1 MDSHRCPSPQTRHLA
16 EPVPVGS
23 RRRHVAYSLL
33 SVTLAAIAG
42 CTERDAV
49 TAPAAIV
56 PRFSQEW
63 VSPVVNSLADPGDGT
78 CDDARAG
85 DGCTLREA
93 IAFANPLVSATITF
107 DPALTSGGAQVITL
121 DPARGQLAISKS
133 LTIVGPGADL
143 LTVRRAP

>member
-49 TAPAAIV
+49 TAPAAIA
-56 PRFSQEW
+56 PRFSQ
-63 VSPVVNSLADPGDGT
+63 VFTDPVVNSLADPGDGT
-78 CDDARAG
+78 CD
-85 DGCTLREA
+85 
-93 IAFANPLVSATITF
+93 
-107 DPALTSGGAQVITL
+107 
-121 DPARGQLAISKS
+121 
-133 LTIVGPGADL
+133 
-143 LTVRRAP
+143 